1 MKEKQMKITKIILLT
16 TIIAL
21 YLVFIGSLIYKQ
33 DKEIIK
39 LKTYIQDQQ
48 QACID
53 FSLIGPRLEDGSFYS
68 K

>member
-1 MKEKQMKITKIILLT
+1 MSKAII
-16 TIIAL
+16 
-21 YLVFIGSLIYKQ
+21 IGLAVSFVVVVVAFYTVTEMLFRQ
-33 DKEIIK
+33 DVELQN

-53 FSLIGPRLEDGSFYS
+53 FSLV